1 MRRAG
6 VIGIVILLLLSG
18 CASTTPGDQVDNQ
31 TETNNSPTSPGST
44 ISNIQTDDLDS
55 ALITRRSLSSD
66 YVQIGEISRADSD
79 RTAEMENESIKQW
92 YRRTFRSTS
101 DSNGPLL
108 ITTGIKHYD
117 SPNRAQ
123 QAVETAT
130 AESSEVERD
139 VQQVTIRND
148 LRIYQISSQPDT
160 ESYVTT
166 AIHREGAVVF
176 RAQTI
181 DPNRE
186 YDDQAQRLLSE
197 MIFSVTNQTE

>member
-1 MRRAG
+1 MRKVTVLG
-6 VIGIVILLLLSG
+6 VVILLLLSG
-18 CASTTPGDQVDNQ
+18 CASTTPNDQFNDNTSENDESNSTDSATLNIN
-31 TETNNSPTSPGST
+31 TER
-44 ISNIQTDDLDS
+44 LDS

-79 RTAEMENESIKQW
+79 RTTEMENESIKQW

-117 SPNRAQ
+117 SSNRAQ
-123 QAVETAT
+123 QAIETAT

-160 ESYVTT
+160 GSYVTT